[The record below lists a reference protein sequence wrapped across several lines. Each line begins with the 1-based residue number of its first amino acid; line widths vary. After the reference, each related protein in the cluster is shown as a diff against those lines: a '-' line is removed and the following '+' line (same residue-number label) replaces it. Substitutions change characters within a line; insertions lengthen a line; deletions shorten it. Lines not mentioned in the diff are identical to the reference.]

1 MQIRDNEFEDISLSK
16 VIVIGG
22 GAAGM
27 MAAIWAARND
37 NNVILIEQNE
47 KLGKKL
53 FITGKGRCNFTNA
66 CDIEDLFGNVATN
79 SKFMY
84 SSFYSFSNQQVMDFF
99 EELGLRYKIERG
111 KRVFPASDH
120 SSDVIKAL
128 EKELRRLNVDIRL
141 NTKVDELIIENDAIC
156 GVLVDHR
163 KLTADKVIVATGGV
177 SYPRTGAC
185 DSGYRFAEGAGHSV
199 VKAQPSLVPFEVK
212 EKWCCDLMG
221 VSLKNVGMK
230 IYVSDADENDDTIK
244 NNTVRNNIKRS
255 KNNNSDTGRED
266 SLSAKKI
273 QRKRVFEDFG
283 EMLFTHFG
291 VSGPMVIKASAY
303 IHKYLGKN
311 IELSIDLKPALS
323 EKQLDDRILRDFEL
337 FKNKQLSNGLEKLLL
352 RALIPVVISESGLF
366 GDKKISEITKEERR
380 MLGETIKDMRLHVT
394 GLRGWD
400 EAIITKGGINVKEI
414 DPGTMESKKVKGL
427 YFAGEVLDVDALTG
441 GFNLQI
447 AWSTGYLA
455 GIS

>member
-1 MQIRDNEFEDISLSK
+1 MSK

-111 KRVFPASDH
+111 NRVFPASDH
-120 SSDVIKAL
+120 SSDVIKVL
-128 EKELRRLNVDIRL
+128 EKELRRLDVDIRL

-199 VKAQPSLVPFEVK
+199 IKAQPSLVPFEVK
-212 EKWCCDLMG
+212 EKWCKDLMG
-221 VSLKNVGMK
+221 VSLKNVGLSIFVK
-230 IYVSDADENDDTIK
+230 DDK
-244 NNTVRNNIKRS
+244 GK
-255 KNNNSDTGRED
+255 E
-266 SLSAKKI
+266 KKI
-273 QRKRVFEDFG
+273 FDDFG

-303 IHKYLGKN
+303 IHKYLGQD
-311 IELSIDLKPALS
+311 IILSIDLKPALN
-323 EKQLDDRILRDFEL
+323 EKQLDERILRDFEL
-337 FKNKQLSNGLEKLLL
+337 FKNKQLNNSLDKLLL
-352 RALIPVVISESGLF
+352 KALIPVIIEASGLD
-366 GDKKISEITKEERR
+366 GERKISEITKEERR
-380 MLGETIKDMRLHVT
+380 SLGQAVKDLRLHVT
-394 GLRGWD
+394 GLRGFD
-400 EAIITKGGINVKEI
+400 EAIITKGGVNVKEVN
-414 DPGTMESKKVKGL
+414 PGTMESKKIIGL

-455 GIS
+455 GCLLD

>member
-1 MQIRDNEFEDISLSK
+1 MGK

-37 NNVILIEQNE
+37 NNVILIEQND

-111 KRVFPASDH
+111 NRVFPASDH
-120 SSDVIKAL
+120 SSDVIKVL
-128 EKELRRLNVDIRL
+128 EKELRRLNVDIML
-141 NTKVDELIIENDAIC
+141 NTKADELIIENDAIC
-156 GVLVDHR
+156 GVFVREVKNGNVNNGKTNNKIYNDSGR
-163 KLTADKVIVATGGV
+163 TIKRNSDKNSKTYKLTADKVIAATGGV

-185 DSGYRFAEGAGHSV
+185 DSGYRFAESAGHNV
-199 VKAQPSLVPFEVK
+199 IKAQTSLVPFEVK
-212 EKWCCDLMG
+212 EKWCKDLMG
-221 VSLKNVGMK
+221 VSLKNVGMSIFVK
-230 IYVSDADENDDTIK
+230 DDK
-244 NNTVRNNIKRS
+244 GK
-255 KNNNSDTGRED
+255 E
-266 SLSAKKI
+266 KKI
-273 QRKRVFEDFG
+273 FDDFG

-303 IHKYLGKN
+303 IHKYLGRD
-311 IELSIDLKPALS
+311 IILSIDLKPALND
-323 EKQLDDRILRDFEL
+323 KQLDERILRDFEL
-337 FKNKQLSNGLEKLLL
+337 FKNKQLNNSLDKLLL
-352 RALIPVVISESGLF
+352 KALIPVIIGVSGLD
-366 GDKKISEITKEERR
+366 GDKKISEITKEERKA
-380 MLGETIKDMRLHVT
+380 LGQAIKDLRLHVT

-414 DPGTMESKKVKGL
+414 DPGTMESKIVKGL

-455 GIS
+455 GCLLD

>member
-1 MQIRDNEFEDISLSK
+1 MSK

-37 NNVILIEQNE
+37 NNVILIEHNE
-47 KLGKKL
+47 KLGKNL

-99 EELGLRYKIERG
+99 EELGLRYKVERG
-111 KRVFPASDH
+111 NRLFPASDH
-120 SSDVIKAL
+120 SSDVIKVL

-141 NTKVDELIIENDAIC
+141 NTRADELIIENDVIC
-156 GVLVDHR
+156 GVCVHEIKIDNVKDGKTKSYNYR
-163 KLTADKVIVATGGV
+163 DKIIINNNKNSKKNRDNKPYKLTVDKVIVATGGV

-185 DSGYRFAEGAGHSV
+185 DSGYRFAEDAGHSV
-199 VKAQPSLVPFEVK
+199 IKAQPSLVPFEVK
-212 EKWCCDLMG
+212 EKWCKDLMG
-221 VSLKNVGMK
+221 VSLKNVGMS
-230 IYVSDADENDDTIK
+230 IFVNDDK
-244 NNTVRNNIKRS
+244 GK
-255 KNNNSDTGRED
+255 E
-266 SLSAKKI
+266 KKI
-273 QRKRVFEDFG
+273 FEDFG

-303 IHKYLGKN
+303 IHKYLGKD
-311 IELSIDLKPALS
+311 IVLSIDLKPALTD
-323 EKQLDDRILRDFEL
+323 KQLDERILRDFEL
-337 FKNKQLSNGLEKLLL
+337 FKNKQLNNSLDKLLL
-352 RALIPVVISESGLF
+352 KSLIPVIIEISGLD
-366 GDKKISEITKEERR
+366 GEKKISELTKEERIK
-380 MLGETIKDMRLHVT
+380 LGNSIKDLRLHVT
-394 GLRGWD
+394 GLRGFD
-400 EAIITKGGINVKEI
+400 EAIITKGGVNVKEI
-414 DPGTMESKKVKGL
+414 DPGTMESKKVKNL

-447 AWSTGYLA
+447 AWSTGYIA
-455 GIS
+455 GCLL

>member
-1 MQIRDNEFEDISLSK
+1 MK
-16 VIVIGG
+16 VIVVGG

-27 MAAIWAARND
+27 MAAIWAARN
-37 NNVILIEQNE
+37 NNQVVLIEQNE

-66 CDIEDLFGNVATN
+66 CDIEDLFSNVVTN

-99 EELGLRYKIERG
+99 EELGLKYKVERG
-111 KRVFPASDH
+111 NRVFPASDH

-128 EKELRRLNVDIRL
+128 EKELRRLKVDVLL
-141 NTKVDELIIENDAIC
+141 NTKVDGLIIEEGSVV
-156 GVLVDHR
+156 GVATKIN
-163 KLTADKVIVATGGV
+163 KLTADKIIVTTGGI

-185 DSGYRFAEGAGHSV
+185 DLGYRFAESAGHSII
-199 VKAQPSLVPFEVK
+199 KAQPSLVPFEVK
-212 EKWCCDLMG
+212 EQWCKDLMG
-221 VSLKNVGMK
+221 VALKNVALSISVTEKG
-230 IYVSDADENDDTIK
+230 K
-244 NNTVRNNIKRS
+244 N
-255 KNNNSDTGRED
+255 
-266 SLSAKKI
+266 KKI
-273 QRKRVFEDFG
+273 FEDFG

-303 IHKYLGKN
+303 IHKYLEN
-311 IELSIDLKPALS
+311 DIVLSIDLKPALD
-323 EKQLDDRILRDFEL
+323 EKQLDERILRDFEM

-352 RALIPVVISESGLF
+352 KSLIPVIIEYSGLD
-366 GDKKISEITKEERR
+366 GNKKISEITKEERR
-380 MLGETIKDMRLHVT
+380 ILLESIKNLKMHVK

-400 EAIITKGGINVKEI
+400 EAIITKGGVNVKEI
-414 DPGTMESKKVKGL
+414 DPSTMESKKVKGL

-441 GFNLQI
+441 GYNLQV

>member
-1 MQIRDNEFEDISLSK
+1 MNNKSI
-16 VIVIGG
+16 IVIGG

-27 MAAIWAARND
+27 MAAIWAVRND

-84 SSFYSFSNQQVMDFF
+84 SSFYSFSNQMVMDFF
-99 EELGLRYKIERG
+99 DELGLRYKVERG
-111 KRVFPASDH
+111 NRVFPESDH
-120 SSDVIKAL
+120 SSDVIKVL

-141 NTKVDELIIENDAIC
+141 NTRVDELIIDNGVAC
-156 GVLVDHR
+156 GVVIHEISTNTYNRD
-163 KLTADKVIVATGGV
+163 KLKINNNTNFKKNSNRISNVKKQKLNADKIIVTTGGI

-185 DSGYRFAEGAGHSV
+185 DSGYRFAENAGHTI
-199 VKAQPSLVPFEVK
+199 VKPQPSLVPFEVK
-212 EKWCCDLMG
+212 EKWCKDLMG
-221 VSLKNVGMK
+221 VSLKNVGMSVLVK
-230 IYVSDADENDDTIK
+230 DHKGKE
-244 NNTVRNNIKRS
+244 
-255 KNNNSDTGRED
+255 
-266 SLSAKKI
+266 KK
-273 QRKRVFEDFG
+273 VFEDFG

-303 IHKYLGKN
+303 IHKYLGED
-311 IELSIDLKPALS
+311 IILSIDLKPALS
-323 EKQLDDRILRDFEL
+323 DKQLDERILRDFEI
-337 FKNKQLSNGLEKLLL
+337 FRNKQLSNGLEKLLL
-352 RALIPVVISESGLF
+352 RSLIPVVVDYSGLD
-366 GDKKISEITKEERR
+366 GNKRISEITKDERR
-380 MLGETIKDMRLHVT
+380 ILGESIKNLKMHVT

-400 EAIITKGGINVKEI
+400 EAIITKGGVSVKEI
-414 DPGTMESKKVKGL
+414 DPSTMESRKVKGL

-441 GFNLQI
+441 GFNLQV

>member
-1 MQIRDNEFEDISLSK
+1 MNNKSI
-16 VIVIGG
+16 IVIGG

-84 SSFYSFSNQQVMDFF
+84 SSFYSFSNQMVMDFF
-99 EELGLRYKIERG
+99 DELGLRYKVERG
-111 KRVFPASDH
+111 NRVFPESDH
-120 SSDVIKAL
+120 SSDVIKVL

-141 NTKVDELIIENDAIC
+141 NTRVDELIIDNGVAC
-156 GVLVDHR
+156 GVVTHEISTNTYSRD
-163 KLTADKVIVATGGV
+163 KLKINNNTNFKKNSNRISNVKKQKLNADKIIVTTGGI

-185 DSGYRFAEGAGHSV
+185 DSGYRFAENAGHTI
-199 VKAQPSLVPFEVK
+199 VKPQPSLVPFEVK
-212 EKWCCDLMG
+212 EKWCKDLMG
-221 VSLKNVGMK
+221 VSLKNVG
-230 IYVSDADENDDTIK
+230 ISISVNDHK
-244 NNTVRNNIKRS
+244 GK
-255 KNNNSDTGRED
+255 E
-266 SLSAKKI
+266 KK
-273 QRKRVFEDFG
+273 VFEDFG

-303 IHKYLGKN
+303 IHKYLGED
-311 IELSIDLKPALS
+311 IILSIDLKPALS
-323 EKQLDDRILRDFEL
+323 DNQLDERILRDFEI
-337 FKNKQLSNGLEKLLL
+337 FRNKQLSNGLEKLLL
-352 RALIPVVISESGLF
+352 RSLIPVVVDYSGLD
-366 GDKKISEITKEERR
+366 GNKKISEITKEERR
-380 MLGETIKDMRLHVT
+380 ILGESIKNLKMHVT

-400 EAIITKGGINVKEI
+400 EAIITKGGVSVKEI
-414 DPGTMESKKVKGL
+414 DPSTMESRKVKGL
-427 YFAGEVLDVDALTG
+427 YFGGEVLDVDALTG
-441 GFNLQI
+441 GFNLQV